1 MSIENETQTGAPR
14 TAGALIQE
22 AARVVNWR
30 PDEKYSLQAR
40 YDAAR
45 AMASMYAYWTIV
57 SLETLRRVNPDLAE
71 AVTTHIDDDL
81 DWPNAH
87 EHAYGW
93 EQTLDAGKPIPAEAW
108 PFWEIAG
115 QPETT
120 QPAGEH
126 HTPIDDWPEIEG
138 TFDEVLERAA
148 QARLGDGEHHTGTL
162 NLAGEGN
169 APQDTLAALD
179 DEIARTYGGIWAP
192 DNLAEILAKH
202 GWAKASETREQV
214 AEEIAAKGNEIA
226 EEYQATAITHRD
238 LSDEHGRT
246 LKGTSHMTTA
256 HAYRNKADGAWA
268 VAHAAREIGGAE

>member
-1 MSIENETQTGAPR
+1 MSTENETQTGAPR

-93 EQTLDAGKPIPAEAW
+93 EQTLDAGKPIPVDAW
-108 PFWEIAG
+108 PFWEISG
-115 QPETT
+115 QPADEGCLGTQRATGLPCRCPSCT

-126 HTPIDDWPEIEG
+126 RTPIDDWPEIEG

-148 QARLGDGEHHTGTL
+148 KARLGDGEHHTGTL
-162 NLAGEGN
+162 NLTGEGN
-169 APQDTLAALD
+169 EPGSHISDEMVLAAANAVHAFRGTGHAAIRDAL
-179 DEIARTYGGIWAP
+179 EAAYPAIRQ
-192 DNLAEILAKH
+192 
-202 GWAKASETREQV
+202 QV
-214 AEEIAAKGNEIA
+214 AEEIATECERRSKIA
-226 EEYQATAITHRD
+226 DRD
-238 LSDEHGRT
+238 SDRRSGVREGMVVT
-246 LKGTSHMTTA
+246 WLMAEK
-256 HAYRNKADGAWA
+256 
-268 VAHAAREIGGAE
+268 VAREIGGAE